1 MIEWSVYE
9 LIIALEFYQTCPER
23 MFTDS
28 HPKCREIAAML
39 DRTPGALDKILR
51 NIKSADKGGA
61 GLPNASQTIRNLVD
75 QYRGDIPKLKADAE
89 KIRADNGWP
98 PLVCED

>member
-1 MIEWSVYE
+1 MVKWSANE
-9 LIIALEFYQTCPER
+9 LIIALEFYHTCPER
-23 MFTDS
+23 MWTDS

-61 GLPNASQTIRNLVD
+61 GLPNASRTIRNLVD
-75 QYRGDIPKLKADAE
+75 HYRGDIPKLKARAAA
-89 KIRADNGWP
+89 IRAENGWL